1 MYIKK
6 IYRPS
11 RFIREKDLR
20 FSIVTLMKLQEKKIM
35 EWYGSRNR
43 NSNLRWLYIVLK
55 NYAQRKCFLYIL
67 TKMMYNETM

>member
-20 FSIVTLMKLQEKKIM
+20 FSIVAWMKLQEKKIM

-55 NYAQRKCFLYIL
+55 NCASRKYFLYIP
-67 TKMMYNETM
+67 TKMMYN

>member
-6 IYRPS
+6 IYRPY

-20 FSIVTLMKLQEKKIM
+20 FSIVAWMKLQEKKIM

-43 NSNLRWLYIVLK
+43 NPNSRWLYIVLK
-55 NYAQRKCFLYIL
+55 NCMQRKYFLYIP
-67 TKMMYNETM
+67 TKMMYN

>member
-20 FSIVTLMKLQEKKIM
+20 FSIVAWMKLQEKKIM

-43 NSNLRWLYIVLK
+43 NSNLHWLYIVLK
-55 NYAQRKCFLYIL
+55 KFALRKYFLYIPP
-67 TKMMYNETM
+67 KMMYN

>member
-20 FSIVTLMKLQEKKIM
+20 FRIVAWMKLQEKKIM

-55 NYAQRKCFLYIL
+55 NYAPRKYFLYIP
-67 TKMMYNETM
+67 TKIMYN

>member
-6 IYRPS
+6 IYRPY
-11 RFIREKDLR
+11 RFIREKGLR
-20 FSIVTLMKLQEKKIM
+20 FSIVAWMKLQEKKIM

-55 NYAQRKCFLYIL
+55 KFAHRKYFLYIP
-67 TKMMYNETM
+67 TKMMYN

>member
-6 IYRPS
+6 IYRPY

-20 FSIVTLMKLQEKKIM
+20 FSIVAWMKLQEKKSM
-35 EWYGSRNR
+35 EWYGGRNR

-55 NYAQRKCFLYIL
+55 KFALRKYFLYIP
-67 TKMMYNETM
+67 TKMMYN

>member
-6 IYRPS
+6 IYRPYL
-11 RFIREKDLR
+11 FIREKDLR
-20 FSIVTLMKLQEKKIM
+20 FSIVAWMKLQEKKIM

-55 NYAQRKCFLYIL
+55 NCTHRKYFLYIQ
-67 TKMMYNETM
+67 TKMMYN